1 MSKKIHRL
9 HEKEEY
15 PFGLAGI
22 ASSENDYRLSWA
34 LNKTLGINL
43 MRKEDLEIY
52 HKRLDDEQT
61 FSQFEYF
68 NEETLLQYRL
78 ISNRSETGSLLE
90 EMTNV
95 DYLLQIT
102 GDTDEGWMG
111 NLIQRMKGIDGIN
124 LAFPIDPTTL
134 KSRKKL
140 LQ

>member
-9 HEKEEY
+9 SEKEEY

-43 MRKEDLEIY
+43 MRKEDLGIY

-102 GDTDEGWMG
+102 GDTDEVWID
-111 NLIQRMKGIDGIN
+111 NLVKELNNIDEIT
-124 LAFPIDPTTL
+124 LAFRIDPESL